1 MLKFSGAKAKER
13 VNYTKERYTPS
24 YIEKVP
30 QRERLFPY
38 FDERLVIT
46 VYGEPIADS
55 RPRFL
60 KERDGTYNPHKA
72 FLMRVFKSVYEQ
84 DELLKRTLI
93 ERPLGM
99 QIKSF
104 VSPEKKILKAI
115 GVDITNEKSLSIKQK
130 DNDNIEKVHW
140 DVMQDEKYAVILDDR
155 LVAVNATIQMYS
167 VEPRIVLEIHYPSD
181 EMLKVQ
187 DTYFKPYI
195 EHIKGLA
202 AYRKARI
209 YPKYIFNI
217 AGTKMNKFPEVFF
230 NNISKCELTGKQV
243 ENILHLYKADEIKL
257 LMDYLKIKPLTRNKN
272 VSYIKDIV
280 VKGTYPITIKKK
292 NLRRLK

>member
-30 QRERLFPY
+30 QSERLFPY

-46 VYGEPIADS
+46 VHGEPIADS
-55 RPRFL
+55 RPRFM

-84 DELLKRTLI
+84 DELLQRTLI

-99 QIKSF
+99 RIKSF
-104 VSPEKKILKAI
+104 VTPEKKISKAI
-115 GVDITNEKSLSIKQK
+115 GVDIIDEKSLSIKQK

-140 DVMQDEKYAVILDDR
+140 DVMQDEKYSVILDDR
-155 LVAVNATIQMYS
+155 LVAFNETIQMYS
-167 VEPRIVLEIHYPSD
+167 IDPRIILEIHYPSD
-181 EMLKVQ
+181 EMLKMQ
-187 DTYFKPYI
+187 SKYFKPYI
-195 EHIKGLA
+195 EHIERLA
-202 AYRKARI
+202 TYRKARI
-209 YPKYIFNI
+209 YPKYIFTISNTKI
-217 AGTKMNKFPEVFF
+217 AKFPEVFF

-243 ENILHLYKADEIKL
+243 ENILHLYKAEEIKL
-257 LMDYLKIKPLTRNKN
+257 LMEYLKAKPLTRDKN
-272 VSYIKDIV
+272 VAYIKEAV
-280 VKGTYPITIKKK
+280 VKGTYPITVKKK

>member
-30 QRERLFPY
+30 QKERLFPY

-46 VYGEPIADS
+46 VHGEPIADS

-104 VSPEKKILKAI
+104 VSPEKKISKAI
-115 GVDITNEKSLSIKQK
+115 GVSIIDEKSLSIKQK

-155 LVAVNATIQMYS
+155 LVAFNTTIQIYS
-167 VEPRIVLEIHYPSD
+167 VDPRIVLEIHYPSD

-187 DTYFKPYI
+187 DTYFKPYM

-257 LMDYLKIKPLTRNKN
+257 LMDYLKVKPLTRDKN
-272 VSYIKDIV
+272 VSYIKDII

>member
-1 MLKFSGAKAKER
+1 MLKFSGAKAKDR

-30 QRERLFPY
+30 QKERLFPY

-84 DELLKRTLI
+84 DELLQRTLI

-104 VSPEKKILKAI
+104 VSPEKKISKAI
-115 GVDITNEKSLSIKQK
+115 GVSIIDEKSLSIKQK

-140 DVMQDEKYAVILDDR
+140 DVMQDERYAVILDDR
-155 LVAVNATIQMYS
+155 LVAVNTTIQMYS
-167 VEPRIVLEIHYPSD
+167 VDPRIVLEIHYPSD

-187 DTYFKPYI
+187 DTYFKPYM

-257 LMDYLKIKPLTRNKN
+257 LMDYLKVKPLTRDKN

>member
-30 QRERLFPY
+30 QKERLFPY
-38 FDERLVIT
+38 FDERLVI
-46 VYGEPIADS
+46 VVHGEPIADS

-84 DELLKRTLI
+84 DELLQKTLI

-104 VSPEKKILKAI
+104 VSPEKRISKAI
-115 GVDITNEKSLSIKQK
+115 GVDITDEKSLSIKQK

-155 LVAVNATIQMYS
+155 LVAVNNTIQIYS

-181 EMLKVQ
+181 EMLKAQ
-187 DTYFKPYI
+187 NTYFRPYM

-257 LMDYLKIKPLTRNKN
+257 LMDYLKVKPLTRDKN

>member
-30 QRERLFPY
+30 QKERLFPY

-46 VYGEPIADS
+46 VHGEPIADS

-104 VSPEKKILKAI
+104 VSPEKKISKAI
-115 GVDITNEKSLSIKQK
+115 GVDIINEKSLSIKQK

-155 LVAVNATIQMYS
+155 LVAINTTIQIYS
-167 VEPRIVLEIHYPSD
+167 VDPRIVLEIHYPSD

-187 DTYFKPYI
+187 DTYFKPYM

-257 LMDYLKIKPLTRNKN
+257 LMDYLKVKPLTRDKN

>member
-30 QRERLFPY
+30 QKERLFPY

-46 VYGEPIADS
+46 VHGEPIADS

-104 VSPEKKILKAI
+104 VSPEKKISKAI

-155 LVAVNATIQMYS
+155 LVAFNTTIQMYS

-257 LMDYLKIKPLTRNKN
+257 LMDYLKVKPLTRDKN
-272 VSYIKDIV
+272 VSYIKDVV

>member
-1 MLKFSGAKAKER
+1 
-13 VNYTKERYTPS
+13 
-24 YIEKVP
+24 
-30 QRERLFPY
+30 
-38 FDERLVIT
+38 
-46 VYGEPIADS
+46 
-55 RPRFL
+55 
-60 KERDGTYNPHKA
+60 
-72 FLMRVFKSVYEQ
+72 
-84 DELLKRTLI
+84 
-93 ERPLGM
+93 
-99 QIKSF
+99 
-104 VSPEKKILKAI
+104 
-115 GVDITNEKSLSIKQK
+115 
-130 DNDNIEKVHW
+130 
-140 DVMQDEKYAVILDDR
+140 MQDEKYAVILDDR

>member
-217 AGTKMNKFPEVFF
+217 AGTKSPGLTSAPAM
-230 NNISKCELTGKQV
+230 EL
-243 ENILHLYKADEIKL
+243 
-257 LMDYLKIKPLTRNKN
+257 R
-272 VSYIKDIV
+272 
-280 VKGTYPITIKKK
+280 
-292 NLRRLK
+292 

>member
-1 MLKFSGAKAKER
+1 MLKFSGAKARDR

-30 QRERLFPY
+30 QKERLFPY

-84 DELLKRTLI
+84 DELLKKTLI

-104 VSPEKKILKAI
+104 VSPEKKISKAI
-115 GVDITNEKSLSIKQK
+115 GVDITDEKSLSIKQK

-155 LVAVNATIQMYS
+155 LVAFNTTIQMYS
-167 VEPRIVLEIHYPSD
+167 VDPRIVLEIHYPSD

-257 LMDYLKIKPLTRNKN
+257 LMDYLKVKPLTRDKN
-272 VSYIKDIV
+272 VSYIKDMV